1 MKIQEITFGNLIKI
15 KDEICRIIEIRE
27 SYVYGESATKILVS
41 NIRTAKPIKIT
52 NNILQKIKNKKQEE
66 FILGDNIIT
75 YLSFPNKKKEIFTAE
90 INKNEVYISFQNITN
105 NLIKI
110 KYLHELQ
117 NLYYCITKEELEIDL
132 P

>member
-1 MKIQEITFGNLIKI
+1 MKNQEIKFGNLIKI

-117 NLYYCITKEELEIDL
+117 NLYYCITKQELEIDL
-132 P
+132 

>member
-1 MKIQEITFGNLIKI
+1 MKIQEIKFGNHIKI

-41 NIRTAKPIKIT
+41 NIRSAKPIKIT
-52 NNILQKIKNKKQEE
+52 SNILQKIKNKKQEE

-132 P
+132 

>member
-1 MKIQEITFGNLIKI
+1 MKIQEIKFGNLIKI

-105 NLIKI
+105 SLIKI

-117 NLYYCITKEELEIDL
+117 NLYYCITKEELEINL
-132 P
+132 

>member
-1 MKIQEITFGNLIKI
+1 MKIQEIKFGNLIKI

-27 SYVYGESATKILVS
+27 SYVWGESATKILVS

-75 YLSFPNKKKEIFTAE
+75 YLSFLNKKKEIFTAE

-105 NLIKI
+105 NFIKI

>member
-1 MKIQEITFGNLIKI
+1 MKIQEIKFGNLIKI

-105 NLIKI
+105 SLIKI

-132 P
+132 

>member
-1 MKIQEITFGNLIKI
+1 MKIQEIKFGNLIKI

-90 INKNEVYISFQNITN
+90 INKNEVYISFQNIN
-105 NLIKI
+105 NSLIKI

-117 NLYYCITKEELEIDL
+117 NLYYCITKQELEINL
-132 P
+132 

>member
-1 MKIQEITFGNLIKI
+1 MKIQEIKFGNLIKI

-117 NLYYCITKEELEIDL
+117 NLYYCITKQELEIDL
-132 P
+132 

>member
-1 MKIQEITFGNLIKI
+1 M
-15 KDEICRIIEIRE
+15 
-27 SYVYGESATKILVS
+27 
-41 NIRTAKPIKIT
+41 
-52 NNILQKIKNKKQEE
+52 
-66 FILGDNIIT
+66 
-75 YLSFPNKKKEIFTAE
+75 KEIFTAE
-90 INKNEVYISFQNITN
+90 INKNGVYISFQNITN

>member
-1 MKIQEITFGNLIKI
+1 MKIQEIKFGNLIKI

-27 SYVYGESATKILVS
+27 CNVYGESATKILVS

-117 NLYYCITKEELEIDL
+117 NLYYCITKQELEIDI
-132 P
+132 

>member
-1 MKIQEITFGNLIKI
+1 MKIQEIKFGNLIKI